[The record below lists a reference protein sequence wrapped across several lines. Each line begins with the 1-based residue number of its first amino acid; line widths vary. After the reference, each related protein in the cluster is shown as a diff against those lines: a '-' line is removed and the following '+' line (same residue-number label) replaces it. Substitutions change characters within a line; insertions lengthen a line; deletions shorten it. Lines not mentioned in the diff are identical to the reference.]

1 MEVKKVSEIITIIGS
16 ESRIARNEYLEMT
29 LKEMSFITGLNLKT
43 LSGFENGRST
53 NIYIFYLYY
62 ELLDVDDRIQYLKS
76 ILERIG

>member
-1 MEVKKVSEIITIIGS
+1 MEVKKVSEIITVIGS